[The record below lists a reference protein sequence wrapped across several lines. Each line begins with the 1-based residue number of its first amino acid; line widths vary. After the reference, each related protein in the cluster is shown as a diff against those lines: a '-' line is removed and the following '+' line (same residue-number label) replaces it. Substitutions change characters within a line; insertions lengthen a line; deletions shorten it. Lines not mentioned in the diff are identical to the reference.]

1 MEIRAFGRCLI
12 MVLAFAM
19 LMPAAASAGSLP
31 AKKPGKP
38 PAFTNVSVHD
48 PSIVKDGGTY
58 YVFGS
63 HIEAA
68 KSADLLNWATFTN
81 GYETPGN
88 ALYGDLSENLAGSFA
103 WAGENDSDSKGGL
116 PSGRR
121 ALSGTSISSM
131 RTARP
136 GLT

>member
-1 MEIRAFGRCLI
+1 MPDYGFGVRD
-12 MVLAFAM
+12 ADAGRGFRRQFAGEK
-19 LMPAAASAGSLP
+19 AG
-31 AKKPGKP
+31 KT

-103 WAGENDSDSKGGL
+103 WAGKTIRTAKAAL